1 MSYFSDRYGLPRD
14 VIYNGLPLIDTTK
27 TVIDKYCPAFL
38 KHRDCSA
45 ERFRTFNGLCNN
57 LENPYWGASLTAFRR
72 LLQPDYSDGT
82 IPLYPYTIKLN
93 IFAYL

>member
-1 MSYFSDRYGLPRD
+1 M
-14 VIYNGLPLIDTTK
+14 IYNGLPLIDTTK

-38 KHRDCSA
+38 KHRECTP

-72 LLQPDYSDGT
+72 LLEPDYADGSIFSFYCT
-82 IPLYPYTIKLN
+82 IQTQ
-93 IFAYL
+93 IF